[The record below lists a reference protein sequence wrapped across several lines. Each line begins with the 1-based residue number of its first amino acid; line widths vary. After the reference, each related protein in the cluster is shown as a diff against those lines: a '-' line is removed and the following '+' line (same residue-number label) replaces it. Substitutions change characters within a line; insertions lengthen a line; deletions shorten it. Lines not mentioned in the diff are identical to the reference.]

1 VPTRIDQQISTSQH
15 PVPEITMRHAGRISG
30 WNDGKGYGFVTP
42 HDGGARAFLHIKA
55 FQQAT
60 RRPLENDLVSYA
72 TRADAKGRL
81 NAIDVRF
88 AGQRIAATAK
98 VTRKVPIRVPRVGIA
113 VGFLLLAVALTLMG
127 VLPALVTLVYLV
139 MSAVSYIAYVLDKEA
154 AGKPRRQ
161 RTPEFTL
168 HVLDAVGGWPGGLI
182 AQQQSRHK
190 TVKASFQA
198 GFWLSVVLNLAG
210 VGVLWYA
217 GVAGRLSAFVL

>member
-1 VPTRIDQQISTSQH
+1 
-15 PVPEITMRHAGRISG
+15 MRHAGRITG
-30 WNDGKGYGFVTP
+30 WNDDKGYGFVTP

-60 RRPLENDLVSYA
+60 RRPLDDDLVSYA

-81 NAIDVRF
+81 NAIEVRF
-88 AGQRIAATAK
+88 AGQRIAAAAK
-98 VTRKVPIRVPRVGIA
+98 VTRKEPMRVPRVGIA
-113 VGFLLLAVALTLMG
+113 VGFLLLAVALTLIS
-127 VLPALVTLVYLV
+127 VLPPLVTLVYLV

-161 RTPEFTL
+161 RTSEATL
-168 HVLDAVGGWPGGLI
+168 HLLDVLGGWPGGLI

-198 GFWLSVVLNLAG
+198 GFGLSVVVNLVG

-217 GVAGRLSAFVL
+217 GIAGRLSALVF

>member
-1 VPTRIDQQISTSQH
+1 
-15 PVPEITMRHAGRISG
+15 MRHAGRITG

-55 FQQAT
+55 FQQAA
-60 RRPLENDLVSYA
+60 RRPLDDDLVSYA

-81 NAIDVRF
+81 NAIEVRF
-88 AGQRIAATAK
+88 AGQRIAAPTTA
-98 VTRKVPIRVPRVGIA
+98 TRKVPVRVPRVGIA
-113 VGFLLLAVALTLMG
+113 VGFLLLAVALTLTG

-139 MSAVSYIAYVLDKEA
+139 ISAVSYIAYVLDKEA

-168 HVLDAVGGWPGGLI
+168 HLLDGLGGWPGALI
-182 AQQQSRHK
+182 AQQQIRHK

-198 GFWLSVVLNLAG
+198 RFWFSVVVNLAIFG
-210 VGVLWYA
+210 ALWYL
-217 GVAGRLSAFVL
+217 GVAGRISALAF

>member
-1 VPTRIDQQISTSQH
+1 
-15 PVPEITMRHAGRISG
+15 MRHAGRISG

-60 RRPLENDLVSYA
+60 RRPLDDDLVSYA

-81 NAIDVRF
+81 NAIEVRF
-88 AGQRIAATAK
+88 AGQRIAAPAAA
-98 VTRKVPIRVPRVGIA
+98 VRRGAPMRVPRVGIA
-113 VGFLLLAVALTLMG
+113 VSFLLLAVALTAMG

-139 MSAVSYIAYVLDKEA
+139 MSAVSYIAYVLDKDA
-154 AGKPRRQ
+154 AGKRRRQ
-161 RTPEFTL
+161 RTPEVTL
-168 HVLDAVGGWPGGLI
+168 HVLDALGGWPGGLI

-198 GFWLSVVLNLAG
+198 GFWFSVVVNLVG
-210 VGVLWYA
+210 VAVLWYV
-217 GVAGRLSAFVL
+217 GIAGRISALVF